1 MTDLHAQ
8 LSLNMNDV
16 LELVK
21 TVWPIVVPTTALLSL
36 TGLVP
41 RIGPGRAVWIAFRSR
56 FAPKKI
62 PESIRVVELRQIRKS
77 ISEKNFG
84 QGYLVVTG
92 DKGVGKSCLLSTSTS
107 KTCGIIN
114 VKVEP
119 GDKGKD
125 IIRASLQNLV
135 NMPFD
140 FIPPHDS
147 ARRVVFWYQLF
158 SFGNTPTIIINATER
173 KIGQESAS
181 LTGAVRTL
189 VDDYKLRVI
198 VDGSP
203 NSIDESLLNTERA
216 DVIDIKPMTK
226 DMIWSLP
233 QLQAFFSIINKT
245 DNLADIMWAVL
256 GGIPARYEKIWRKFE
271 RLRLSVD
278 AKQLIGE
285 LLCDEISSA
294 IKIVEDSKTISNMTE
309 IIELFDKEQNG
320 IIKHQLTTKKL
331 IRPTPDKVFHEMKKD
346 KVFMLV
352 PASNAIGIVLHHNLT
367 KEPTLETLEKLVLPV
382 VGTHMKAKQ

>member
-1 MTDLHAQ
+1 
-8 LSLNMNDV
+8 MNDI
-16 LELVK
+16 LEFVK

-56 FAPKKI
+56 FAPNKL

-84 QGYLVVTG
+84 QGYLVITG
-92 DKGVGKSCLLSTSTS
+92 DKGVGKSCLLSTSTN

-114 VKVEP
+114 VKVQP
-119 GDKGKD
+119 GKSGDD
-125 IIRASLQNLV
+125 IIRASLQSLV

-158 SFGNTPTIIINATER
+158 SFGNAPTIIINASER

-198 VDGSP
+198 IDGSP
-203 NSIDESLLNTERA
+203 NSLDESLLNTKRA
-216 DVIDIKPMTK
+216 SVLDIKPMTK

-233 QLQAFFSIINKT
+233 QLQEFLSIVNKA
-245 DNLADIMWAVL
+245 DNLGDIVWAVL
-256 GGIPARYEKIWRKFE
+256 GGIPADYEKVWRDFE
-271 RLRLSVD
+271 RLRLSKDSID

-294 IKIVEDSKTISNMTE
+294 IKIVEDSKTKFNMKE
-309 IIELFDKEQNG
+309 IIKLFDKEQNA
-320 IIKHQLTTKKL
+320 IIKRQLTDKDLT
-331 IRPTPDKVFHEMKKD
+331 RPTPDKVFHEIKKD
-346 KVFMLV
+346 KIFMLV
-352 PASNAIGIVLHHNLT
+352 PASNAIGIVLHHNLST
-367 KEPTLETLEKLVLPV
+367 EPTIDTLEKLVLPV
-382 VGTHMKAKQ
+382 VETHESEAVSINKLCN

>member
-1 MTDLHAQ
+1 
-8 LSLNMNDV
+8 MNDILEFIKIV
-16 LELVK
+16 LP
-21 TVWPIVVPTTALLSL
+21 TAVPTTALLSL

-56 FAPKKI
+56 VASKRL
-62 PESIRVVELRQIRKS
+62 PESIRDVELRQIRKS

-84 QGYLVVTG
+84 QGYLVITG
-92 DKGVGKSCLLSTSTS
+92 DKGVGKSCLLSTSTN

-114 VKVEP
+114 VKVQP
-119 GDKGKD
+119 GKSGDD
-125 IIRASLQNLV
+125 IIRASLQSLV

-140 FIPPHDS
+140 FIPPYDS
-147 ARRVVFWYQLF
+147 ARRVIFWYQLI

-198 VDGSP
+198 IDGSP
-203 NSIDESLLNTERA
+203 NSLDESLLNTKRA

-226 DMIWSLP
+226 DMIWGLP
-233 QLQAFFSIINKT
+233 QLQEFLSIVNKA
-245 DNLADIMWAVL
+245 DNLADIVWAVL
-256 GGIPARYEKIWRKFE
+256 GGIPADYEKLWRKFE
-271 RLRLSVD
+271 RLRPSKDSVD
-278 AKQLIGE
+278 DKQLIGE

-294 IKIVEDSKTISNMTE
+294 IKIVRDAKNKSNMTE
-309 IIELFDKEQNG
+309 IIDLFDKGING
-320 IIKHQLTTKKL
+320 IISEQLTAKKL
-331 IRPTPDKVFHEMKKD
+331 IRSTPDKVFHEIIKD

-352 PASNAIGIVLHHNLT
+352 PASNAIGIVLHHDLS

>member
-1 MTDLHAQ
+1 
-8 LSLNMNDV
+8 MNDI
-16 LELVK
+16 LEFVK

-62 PESIRVVELRQIRKS
+62 PESIIDVELRQLRKS
-77 ISEKNFG
+77 ISEKKFG
-84 QGYLVVTG
+84 QSYLVVTG
-92 DKGVGKSCLLSTSTS
+92 DKGVGKSCLLSTSTN

-114 VKVEP
+114 VKASP
-119 GDKGKD
+119 GDKDKD
-125 IIRASLQNLV
+125 IIRASLQSLV

-147 ARRVVFWYQLF
+147 ARRVVFWYQVF

-198 VDGSP
+198 IDGSP
-203 NSIDESLLNTERA
+203 NSLDESLLNTKRA
-216 DVIDIKPMTK
+216 SVIDIKPMTK

-233 QLQAFFSIINKT
+233 QLQEFLSIVNKA
-245 DNLADIMWAVL
+245 DNLADIVWAVL
-256 GGIPARYEKIWRKFE
+256 GGIPADYEKVWKKIEF
-271 RLRLSVD
+271 LRLSKDSVD

-285 LLCDEISSA
+285 LLCDEIYAA
-294 IKIVEDSKTISNMTE
+294 IKIIEDAKTKSDMIE
-309 IIELFDKEQNG
+309 IIDLFDKGING
-320 IIKHQLTTKKL
+320 IVRHELTAKKL
-331 IRPTPDKVFHEMKKD
+331 IRSTPDKVFHE
-346 KVFMLV
+346 VERNGIAILT
-352 PASNAIGIVLHHNLT
+352 PASNAIGIVLRHNLLQ
-367 KEPTLETLEKLVLPV
+367 KPSLEKLEELVIAGDDNVKLV
-382 VGTHMKAKQ
+382 